1 MNSSEKYEKYQDYI
15 CANTLIFFCIARS
28 FSLTVYLLKSTNSNH
43 LYSFVHWVYCSLLR
57 VNRQNM
63 QKLVFRFMICSPN
76 LLIVWLVRFLMWL
89 KLQPIALKL
98 VDTLTDVMF
107 ILLHCR
113 ITIIALQRGQQ
124 LNSVTLK
131 VIMRNYVKCH

>member
-1 MNSSEKYEKYQDYI
+1 MR
-15 CANTLIFFCIARS
+15 NTRIIFAPVRWFFFCIARS

-57 VNRQNM
+57 VNRQHR
-63 QKLVFRFMICSPN
+63 QPLVFRFMICSLN
-76 LLIVWLVRFLMWL
+76 LLIAWLVRFLMWL

-98 VDTLTDVMF
+98 VDTLKDVMF
-107 ILLHCR
+107 ILLHCC

-124 LNSVTLK
+124 LNTVTLK
-131 VIMRNYVKCH
+131 VIMRNYVNCH